1 MVYPPFLNNLFIIKC
16 RINTWCQEKFIDK
29 AKNQLYNS
37 FCCLGVRK
45 MKYSLLELRKY
56 QEQMIE
62 LNETLDLKEALLTRD
77 SQVLDLAPVEVK
89 GFLEV
94 KENEYLTHYHIHTV
108 MTLPSSR
115 SLEPVAVP
123 LDFDVDELFMTPEQ
137 FKTKDDSIPDE
148 EVLIL
153 DTQTLDLEASII
165 DNLLLAIPLQVLSEE
180 ERQNDDLPSGNDWQ
194 VISEDEYLSQKQAES
209 ENQIDPRLAKLSA
222 LLDSEDEDK

>member
-1 MVYPPFLNNLFIIKC
+1 
-16 RINTWCQEKFIDK
+16 
-29 AKNQLYNS
+29 
-37 FCCLGVRK
+37 

-62 LNETLDLKEALLTRD
+62 LNETLDLKAAVLTRD

-94 KENEYLTHYHIHTV
+94 KENEYFTHYHIHTV

-180 ERQNDDLPSGNDWQ
+180 ERQSEDLPSGNDWQ
-194 VISEDEYLSQKQAES
+194 VISEDEYLSQKQAEN
-209 ENQIDPRLAKLSA
+209 EHQIDPRLAKLSA

>member
-1 MVYPPFLNNLFIIKC
+1 
-16 RINTWCQEKFIDK
+16 
-29 AKNQLYNS
+29 
-37 FCCLGVRK
+37 

-56 QEQMIE
+56 QEQTIE
-62 LNETLDLKEALLTRD
+62 LNETLDLKEAVLARD
-77 SQVLDLAPVEVK
+77 SQVIDLAPVQVS

-94 KENEYLTHYHIHTV
+94 KANEYFTHYHLTTV

-115 SLEPVAVP
+115 SLEPVDVP
-123 LDFDVDELFMTPEQ
+123 LSVDVDELFMTPEQ
-137 FKTKDDSIPDE
+137 FKMKDDSIPDE

-209 ENQIDPRLAKLSA
+209 ESQIDPRLAKLSA

>member
-1 MVYPPFLNNLFIIKC
+1 
-16 RINTWCQEKFIDK
+16 
-29 AKNQLYNS
+29 
-37 FCCLGVRK
+37 

-56 QEQMIE
+56 QEQTIE
-62 LNETLDLKEALLTRD
+62 LNETLDLKEAVLARD
-77 SQVLDLAPVEVK
+77 SQVIDLAPVQVS

-94 KENEYLTHYHIHTV
+94 KANEYFTHYHLTTV

-123 LDFDVDELFMTPEQ
+123 LSVDVDELFMTPEQ
-137 FKTKDDSIPDE
+137 FKMKDDSIADE

-153 DTQTLDLEASII
+153 DTQ
-165 DNLLLAIPLQVLSEE
+165 
-180 ERQNDDLPSGNDWQ
+180 DLPSGNDWQ

>member
-1 MVYPPFLNNLFIIKC
+1 
-16 RINTWCQEKFIDK
+16 
-29 AKNQLYNS
+29 
-37 FCCLGVRK
+37 

-56 QEQMIE
+56 QEQTIE
-62 LNETLDLKEALLTRD
+62 LNETLDLKEAVLARD
-77 SQVLDLAPVEVK
+77 SQVIDLAPVQVS

-94 KENEYLTHYHIHTV
+94 KANEYFTHYHLTTV

-123 LDFDVDELFMTPEQ
+123 LSVDVDELFMTPEQ
-137 FKTKDDSIPDE
+137 FKMKDDSIADE

-153 DTQTLDLEASII
+153 DTQTLDLEASFI